1 MRACPISGRRQGLL
15 DGRRVAEH
23 VQAICVPGSTAVRA
37 AAEAEGLHR
46 VFEAAGFEWQES
58 GCAMCFYAGGDGF
71 GGMRTVSSTNR
82 NFENR
87 QGPGARTHLAS
98 PATVAASAI
107 KGRLTDPRKLS

>member
-1 MRACPISGRRQGLL
+1 M
-15 DGRRVAEH
+15 
-23 VQAICVPGSTAVRA
+23 RA

-46 VFEAAGFEWQES
+46 VFEKAGFEWQES

-71 GGMRTVSSTNR
+71 GGLRTVSSTNR

-98 PATVAASAI
+98 PATVAASAVQ
-107 KGRLTDPRKLS
+107 GRLADPRKLN